1 MTSKHNA
8 HVLTWKADHL
18 CNAHVMKHPCYR
30 DSANCTVRSVKNLFD
45 LSYPAAYE
53 ACKQGG
59 RRHGCGY
66 SWSSYLHTIKRLA
79 KQRGLKVDRL
89 DQWQSRRDYGKTIVT
104 AQRRLAKGESVVFNV
119 RGHTMSY
126 VDGYTNDW
134 ADNRRHHIWEVWRLT
149 S

>member
-1 MTSKHNA
+1 MAKHNA
-8 HVLTWKADHL
+8 HVLTWKHSVL
-18 CNAHVMKHPCYR
+18 HTAHVMAHPCYN
-30 DSANCTVRSVKNLFD
+30 DNNNCTVRSVKNLFD

-53 ACKQGG
+53 ACKEFG

-66 SWSSYLHTIKRLA
+66 SWVSYNDTVTHLA
-79 KQRGLKVDRL
+79 KQRGLKVERL
-89 DQWQSRRDYGKTIVT
+89 QRHQARRDYGKTVVS
-104 AQRRLAKGESVVFNV
+104 AQRRLARGESVIFNV

-134 ADNRRHHIWEVWRLT
+134 ADGRRHHIWEVWRLT